1 MNAAAE
7 ASRALAEQW
16 FQKAE
21 NDLLNV
27 KNNLMAEHY
36 PADTVCFHCQQA
48 AEKYLKGFLARH
60 QISFAKTHDML
71 TLLQQVRQFAG
82 GEVSVLSDKVLL
94 LDEYSVS
101 IRYPQEYAEE
111 PGEEEVRAAYQAAL
125 DVRTWI
131 RSRLRAEEAGH

>member
-1 MNAAAE
+1 MNAAIE
-7 ASRALAEQW
+7 PSRVLAEQW
-16 FQKAE
+16 FRKAE

-60 QISFAKTHDML
+60 QMAFAKTHDML
-71 TLLQQVRQFAG
+71 TLLQQVRQLAG
-82 GEVSVLSDKVLL
+82 EEASVLSDKVLL

-111 PGEEEVRAAYQAAL
+111 PDEEEVQAAYQAAL
-125 DVRTWI
+125 DVRSWV
-131 RSRLRAEEAGH
+131 RSRVVAEGACN